1 MFKNEIGGA
10 NRIQINEIVERN
22 AVVFYIEDTE
32 GNILM
37 VTRKDGS
44 GYGLPGGK
52 VDPNENL
59 FEACIREVFEET
71 GLAIDEPDMFL
82 KQIYS
87 QFVEGFWCPC
97 FIIVRE
103 NGEPYQVVTKEGIQQ
118 KESGVI
124 PQFRSRDYFKYFSVY
139 TQYNSGVLDSYI
151 DYCKIVES
159 RPKEFNKLLPI
170 QTGNINNW
178 PFDK

>member
-1 MFKNEIGGA
+1 MFKNEISGV

-32 GNILM
+32 GNVLM

-71 GLAIDEPDMFL
+71 GLDIDEPDMFL

-87 QFVEGFWCPC
+87 QFVKDF
-97 FIIVRE
+97 
-103 NGEPYQVVTKEGIQQ
+103 
-118 KESGVI
+118 
-124 PQFRSRDYFKYFSVY
+124 
-139 TQYNSGVLDSYI
+139 GVLVS
-151 DYCKIVES
+151 
-159 RPKEFNKLLPI
+159 L
-170 QTGNINNW
+170 
-178 PFDK
+178 